1 MKTKNFLLLAL
12 LAVTFF
18 TACDSDDDAT
28 DPVVDNPG
36 DGTDDPIT
44 FLEIDPDIN
53 LGTITFEETGPSFS
67 LENENLEAN
76 LLGNWGRFGAGEG
89 GNPKIEVAYADNPDT
104 TGNTS
109 DKVVHISEPVGV
121 ASWAGMFFN
130 LAETITFPEG
140 KEAIA
145 VDFHS
150 PGPGHKVLIKLEDQL
165 AAGTE
170 GKKDT
175 GDIIVETVGTGWE
188 TLVFN
193 IPDKTWDKSGT
204 YARFVIIAGFGV
216 TNEAATDYYFDNLSI
231 TDTKEVVE
239 PEGPV
244 VLDLWDAFG
253 NTTLVDSVF
262 TFPAAAE
269 PWGGFANLTS
279 SVYPFE
285 FPNGGTITF
294 KASAATTAN
303 IKFRFEYNPHPDVD
317 PAYDTTDIEIN
328 TTALAD
334 YTFTIPSQGA
344 NTFSSLII
352 YIVERDTPVTITNI
366 VVTETE

>member
-1 MKTKNFLLLAL
+1 MNTKNLFLAL
-12 LAVTFF
+12 IAVIFF
-18 TACDSDDDAT
+18 TACGSNDDT
-28 DPVVDNPG
+28 PDPMVDNP
-36 DGTDDPIT
+36 DDPIT

-67 LENENLEAN
+67 LENENLDAN
-76 LLGNWGRFGAGEG
+76 PLGNWGRFGEGEG
-89 GNPKIEVAYADNPDT
+89 GNPKIEVAYADNPNT

-109 DKVVHISEPVGV
+109 DKVVQISEPVGV

-145 VDFHS
+145 VDFLS

-216 TNEAATDYYFDNLSI
+216 TNEAATDYYFDNLAI

-244 VLDLWDAFG
+244 VLDSWDAFG

-269 PWGGFANLTS
+269 SWAGFANLTT

-294 KASAATTAN
+294 KASAATTTN
-303 IKFRFEYNPHPDVD
+303 IKFRFEFKPYPDVD
-317 PAYDTTDIEIN
+317 PAYDTTNIEIN

-334 YTFTIPSQGA
+334 YTFTIPSQGT
-344 NTFSSLII
+344 NTFSSLIL
-352 YIVERDTPVTITNI
+352 YIVEKDQPVTITDI

>member
-67 LENENLEAN
+67 FENENLEAN

-175 GDIIVETVGTGWE
+175 GDIIVETVGTG
-188 TLVFN
+188 
-193 IPDKTWDKSGT
+193 
-204 YARFVIIAGFGV
+204 
-216 TNEAATDYYFDNLSI
+216 
-231 TDTKEVVE
+231 
-239 PEGPV
+239 
-244 VLDLWDAFG
+244 
-253 NTTLVDSVF
+253 
-262 TFPAAAE
+262 
-269 PWGGFANLTS
+269 
-279 SVYPFE
+279 
-285 FPNGGTITF
+285 
-294 KASAATTAN
+294 
-303 IKFRFEYNPHPDVD
+303 
-317 PAYDTTDIEIN
+317 
-328 TTALAD
+328 
-334 YTFTIPSQGA
+334 
-344 NTFSSLII
+344 
-352 YIVERDTPVTITNI
+352 
-366 VVTETE
+366 